1 MIDPDDIKKLLVVT
15 NAVDPKLV
23 FVIFQVVPVIDW
35 IAPSLPGGAEI
46 IRRHSGD
53 ENRPAVCIQEE
64 IVLSTPD
71 VHRIHTHIERHVS
84 HDLNTTFVGTPFYF
98 HPL

>member
-35 IAPSLPGGAEI
+35 IAPISA
-46 IRRHSGD
+46 RWR
-53 ENRPAVCIQEE
+53 
-64 IVLSTPD
+64 
-71 VHRIHTHIERHVS
+71 
-84 HDLNTTFVGTPFYF
+84 
-98 HPL
+98 

>member
-35 IAPSLPGGAEI
+35 IAPSLPVA
-46 IRRHSGD
+46 
-53 ENRPAVCIQEE
+53 
-64 IVLSTPD
+64 LK
-71 VHRIHTHIERHVS
+71 
-84 HDLNTTFVGTPFYF
+84 
-98 HPL
+98 